1 MSRLAGLS
9 ALAMVATVLTMPILG
24 SPSSAAETKPNIILI
39 NLDDADYDLIGDPAL
54 DAYFPNIRVHL
65 RDAGVRLTNLHVTT
79 PLCGPSRV
87 SLLRGQ
93 YAHNT
98 GVLANS
104 AESGYPGGLG
114 VSYDNGYSSDDL
126 SIWMQR
132 SGYTTML
139 VDKYLHKDFPDA
151 SGDGTYV
158 PPGWD
163 EFYATLGGRYYD
175 FLQLINGR
183 RVRRA
188 SNYPAG
194 FRTDIE
200 RNQALALLREHADDG
215 PMFLYLAP
223 FAPHFSVTP
232 IYAERHAAMFPDAKV
247 ARTPDFDE
255 LDVSDKT
262 PQYAALPPLGTT
274 FTAAMDRQHRDRLRS
289 MLAVDEMIGA
299 LVAELSSLGE
309 LDSTYIIL
317 TSDNGYQLGQHRV
330 KGKKGPWDRSSRV
343 GALVRGPGIPPRAN
357 ADHLIGHI
365 DLAPTILDMAGGT
378 WPDWVDGISVLPILL
393 DPLGTHLSSA
403 RDLLVIENWQAKTAF
418 GIPLDTHYTAIR
430 TQSTVY
436 VEWANGDREYYDLT
450 ADPFQLDN
458 RYDALPET
466 TKQGLVITTAT
477 EAVCAGPECNRS
489 EITNR
494 PPNTT
499 LDTPID
505 GRPTRSPLLIA
516 GSASDDTG
524 VAAVEVIVRSRQ
536 NSRYWNGV
544 GFQVDFA
551 TVSATLDAPG
561 TAFTNFGLT
570 VTPPNIDLDVIARAT
585 DLDGTTDPLVD
596 AALQQRIGDFFD
608 PDTSL
613 TTPTR
618 GDTIIGDLTIAG
630 TATDDVGVDHVFIVI
645 KNTDDNTYWD
655 GRWVTSSDV
664 VYG

>member
-1 MSRLAGLS
+1 MAGLS

-24 SPSSAAETKPNIILI
+24 SPSSAAETKPNI
-39 NLDDADYDLIGDPAL
+39 DDADYDLIGDPAL

-104 AESGYPGGLG
+104 AESGYPGGFG

-139 VDKYLHKDFPDA
+139 VGKYLHKDFPDA
-151 SGDGTYV
+151 SGGGTYV

-200 RNQALALLREHADDG
+200 RNQALALLREHTDDG
-215 PMFLYLAP
+215 PMF
-223 FAPHFSVTP
+223 
-232 IYAERHAAMFPDAKV
+232 
-247 ARTPDFDE
+247 
-255 LDVSDKT
+255 
-262 PQYAALPPLGTT
+262 
-274 FTAAMDRQHRDRLRS
+274 
-289 MLAVDEMIGA
+289 
-299 LVAELSSLGE
+299 
-309 LDSTYIIL
+309 
-317 TSDNGYQLGQHRV
+317 
-330 KGKKGPWDRSSRV
+330 
-343 GALVRGPGIPPRAN
+343 
-357 ADHLIGHI
+357 
-365 DLAPTILDMAGGT
+365 
-378 WPDWVDGISVLPILL
+378 
-393 DPLGTHLSSA
+393 
-403 RDLLVIENWQAKTAF
+403 
-418 GIPLDTHYTAIR
+418 
-430 TQSTVY
+430 
-436 VEWANGDREYYDLT
+436 
-450 ADPFQLDN
+450 
-458 RYDALPET
+458 
-466 TKQGLVITTAT
+466 
-477 EAVCAGPECNRS
+477 
-489 EITNR
+489 
-494 PPNTT
+494 
-499 LDTPID
+499 ID

-536 NSRYWNGV
+536 NSRYRSGV

-561 TAFTNFGLT
+561 AAFTNFGLT

-655 GRWVTSSDV
+655 GWGSRPATWCMGDTASALLLSV
-664 VYG
+664 